1 MSNSINHIPYTG
13 GEQFTDIEDR
23 GCILEVLKY
32 SEQQHALPTKHIHN
46 RLIEAWE
53 CSGNVPVNHV
63 QDAIEGCM
71 DTIDGCL
78 L

>member
-1 MSNSINHIPYTG
+1 MC

-32 SEQQHALPTKHIHN
+32 TEQQHALPTAHIRS

-53 CSGNVPVNHV
+53 CSGDVLVNYG
-63 QDAIEGCM
+63 QEAIEGCM
-71 DTIDGCL
+71 DIIDQ
-78 L
+78 